1 MPGKKA
7 ATIKKANNRQQ
18 ATRNEVALAFS
29 RIYNDTCAG
38 SANLDRSF
46 FVAFLNTYLVARGW
60 RPAAIIDIAIG
71 SNLDHAISSMHSSHI
86 NIELLKQ
93 RHDIRTGQATHIRVL
108 AYNPSVVNAS
118 SKLVK
123 DLSHILANKDNNNSD
138 SCVNQERRLLG
149 YKCKDGFPCNSNTF
163 IDHMVTITMNHTNAP
178 SAPGTKT
185 LKSVLY
191 TYCCKDHELIKVNTS
206 KDQSMMNT
214 YLQELDLEGV
224 SQMRASVDTFKPPA

>member
-7 ATIKKANNRQQ
+7 ATTKKVNNRPQ
-18 ATRNEVALAFS
+18 TKRNEVALAFS

-46 FVAFLNTYLVARGW
+46 FVTFLNTYLVARGW

-86 NIELLKQ
+86 NIEILKQ

-123 DLSHILANKDNNNSD
+123 DLSHILANKDNNDNA

-163 IDHMVTITMNHTNAP
+163 IDHMVTVTLEP
-178 SAPGTKT
+178 PVTKT

-214 YLQELDLEGV
+214 YLQELDLKGI
-224 SQMRASVDTFKPPA
+224 SQLHASVDTFKPPV